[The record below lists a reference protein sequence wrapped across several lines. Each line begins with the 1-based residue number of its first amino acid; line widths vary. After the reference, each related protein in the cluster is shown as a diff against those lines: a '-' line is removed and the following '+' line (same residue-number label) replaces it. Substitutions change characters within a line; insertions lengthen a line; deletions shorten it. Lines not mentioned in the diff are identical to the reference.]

1 MTESLKHRPPAPGG
15 AGPADPLVD
24 EQLSW
29 WQRLRPEV
37 GTQAIRNAGLVVVL
51 GALLLS
57 LAFTHPDFFSGSD
70 IQVLLTNTVML
81 GMACSGMTL
90 LIISGNV
97 DLSVGSMFALIACA
111 TALLALHINGYL
123 AFFLGIPMGA
133 LAGLINGMFV
143 WRIRISPLIITLA
156 GMGIYLGVAELI
168 TSGNYVPTLPAS
180 FAYLGQNK
188 WLGVD
193 IPIWFLVITAL
204 VTHIVLS
211 RTTIGRQIYAV
222 GGNREAAEIAGIRV
236 RRLVIGLF
244 VVNGILIGLAGVL
257 EASRFDSAST
267 QFGTNL
273 ALQAITAV
281 ILGGVAFTGGEGSLF
296 GVAVAVV
303 LLTVVQAA
311 LIAYNV
317 NAFYSDV
324 TNGALLLI
332 AVTLDQL
339 THDQRERYKTIQA
352 LRELRA
358 RQET

>member
-1 MTESLKHRPPAPGG
+1 MTDGVKSVESSPRPTASPEAVIEE
-15 AGPADPLVD
+15 D
-24 EQLSW
+24 LSL

-37 GTQAIRNAGLVVVL
+37 GTQAVRNTGLLTVL

-57 LAFTHPDFFSGSD
+57 LAITHPTFFSSSD

-81 GMACSGMTL
+81 GIASAGMTL

-97 DLSVGSMFALIACA
+97 DLSVGSLFALIACA
-111 TALLALHINGYL
+111 TALLSLHINGYL
-123 AFFLGIPMGA
+123 AFFLGIPLGA
-133 LAGLINGMFV
+133 LAGLINGSFV

-156 GMGIYLGVAELI
+156 GLGIYLGIAELI
-168 TSGNYVPTLPAS
+168 TAGNYVPTLPSS
-180 FAYLGQNK
+180 FAYFGQNK
-188 WLGVD
+188 WLGID
-193 IPIWFLVITAL
+193 IPIWFLVGVAVL
-204 VTHIVLS
+204 THIVLS

-244 VVNGILIGLAGVL
+244 IVNGMMIGLAAVL

-296 GVAVAVV
+296 GVAIAVI

-317 NAFYSDV
+317 NPFYSDV
-324 TNGALLLI
+324 ANGALLLA
-332 AVTLDQL
+332 AVTLDQI